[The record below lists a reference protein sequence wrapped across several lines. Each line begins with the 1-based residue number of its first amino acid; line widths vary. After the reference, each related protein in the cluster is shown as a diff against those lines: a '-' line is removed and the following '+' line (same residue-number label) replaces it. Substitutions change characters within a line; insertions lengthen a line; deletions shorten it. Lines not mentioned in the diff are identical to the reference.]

1 MQNGRDTKSESPVN
15 FSQKSLISNRFSA
28 IYKEIEVES
37 TFAMFEKKIS
47 EEISEL
53 QSLALLIVRPGQL
66 CGEIDW
72 KMPFQ
77 ELYFYILGIKLW
89 GNIEPILKRL

>member
-72 KMPFQ
+72 KMPFPGIIL
-77 ELYFYILGIKLW
+77 LYFGHFHQILGAH
-89 GNIEPILKRL
+89 